1 MTQSHTG
8 IDTPRSSRP
17 VGHTVSTWALLVR
30 RAAGAFL
37 REGRARGWSPAFHS
51 LTARVL
57 RRGSAGIG
65 RWFPVDHR
73 SPSRVF
79 CPSVDGQLEAR
90 ALLSGFSSPFGK
102 NYLAES
108 AFLLKHPMPRAARNL
123 HAPPQLSHN
132 TVHFNNVRGFR
143 QIRFIGT
150 QNARGGQAVEVTAT
164 DGSHYRLKLSYTSN
178 TIATNVAEGANGQGG
193 VSTSGAV
200 VSQVSMQ
207 NANYP
212 QPIGT
217 IRAYPMSGGRVGII
231 VDGTTNNVELT
242 INPLGEP
249 QKKGFAHSFAY
260 GESNRTHILN
270 IGKLTV
276 NSGEIGAVLGFQTA
290 DLSGPLVA
298 KGTTPIDRIAFD
310 ALLPGASITTGGD
323 LNTLDVLNEINLS
336 GSGTGIFVGRDLN
349 LLNAGSTIT
358 LSNGASIN
366 VARDLGLINQ
376 PPKGTGSGSNVLLL
390 NFNTL
395 TTTTINGQVLPQAV
409 STFIQGSVVINPGSV
424 ISVGRSIDNVGYI
437 EGSIT
442 GFSRFLVN
450 AATAP
455 TNPTFLLTLPPSTS
469 ITPTKNTVTVLGGG
483 TP

>member
-1 MTQSHTG
+1 
-8 IDTPRSSRP
+8 
-17 VGHTVSTWALLVR
+17 
-30 RAAGAFL
+30 
-37 REGRARGWSPAFHS
+37 
-51 LTARVL
+51 L
-57 RRGSAGIG
+57 RRGSAAIG
-65 RWFPVDHR
+65 RWLAADR
-73 SPSRVF
+73 RTPSRLF
-79 CPSVDGQLEAR
+79 CPELDGRLEAR
-90 ALLSGFSSPFGK
+90 ALLSSFSSPFGR
-102 NYLAES
+102 NYVAES
-108 AFLLKHPMPRAARNL
+108 AFLLKHPMPRPARNL

-143 QIRFIGT
+143 LIRYIGT
-150 QNARGGQAVEVTAT
+150 QNAHGGQAVQVTAT
-164 DGSHYRLKLSYTSN
+164 DGSHYMLKLSYTSN
-178 TIATNVAEGANGQGG
+178 TLATNPAEGANGQAG
-193 VSTSGAV
+193 VSTTAATF
-200 VSQVSMQ
+200 SQVQMQ
-207 NANYP
+207 TVNYP

-270 IGKLTV
+270 IGQLTI

-310 ALLPGASITTGGD
+310 AILPGASITTGGD

-336 GSGTGIFVGRDLN
+336 GFGTGISVGRDLN

-358 LSNGASIN
+358 LSNGASIKI
-366 VARDLGLINQ
+366 ARDLGLVNQ
-376 PPKGTGSGSNVLLL
+376 PPKGTGTGSNVLLL

-395 TTTTINGQVLPQAV
+395 TQTTVNGQALPQAV
-409 STFIQGSVVINPGSV
+409 STFIEGNVVINPGSV
-424 ISVGRSIDNVGYI
+424 FSVGREIGNIGYI

-450 AATAP
+450 ANTAP
-455 TNPTFLLTLPPSTS
+455 TNPTFLLTLPPTTATS
-469 ITPTKNTVTVLGGG
+469 IKNTVVVLGGG